1 MLIAL
6 NRPGRKNR
14 VLTDPRVCSPSELKM
29 RIACFKCAP
38 KGIAPI
44 PTASERVG
52 TRGPCR
58 EIPQNTRSS
67 TNAGKVRVP
76 THRPRRANDCL
87 QHSIKVATAENSCA
101 RASSALWPERHAHT
115 RNRSSLASDCFR
127 QERSRREPPCF
138 AERPFWGKIMVPARR
153 AHRSNTADGTAR

>member
-52 TRGPCR
+52 TRGRCR
-58 EIPQNTRSS
+58 EIPQSPRSS

-101 RASSALWPERHAHT
+101 RASCVLWPERRAIL
-115 RNRSSLASDCFR
+115 RNRSTLASDCSA
-127 QERSRREPPCF
+127 QQRSRRAQPCLS
-138 AERPFWGKIMVPARR
+138 ERARWGKMLVHSQR
-153 AHRSNTADGTAR
+153 AHPRNTTHANTR

>member
-6 NRPGRKNR
+6 NRPGPKNR

-29 RIACFKCAP
+29 RMAHSCLKCAP

-101 RASSALWPERHAHT
+101 RASSALWPERRAIS
-115 RNRSSLASDCFR
+115 RNRFTLASDCSAQQR
-127 QERSRREPPCF
+127 Y
-138 AERPFWGKIMVPARR
+138 RR
-153 AHRSNTADGTAR
+153 ALPCLSERARCGKMLVH